1 MKLDT
6 YLFANDLIFAV
17 DEKNPLEERSDPT
30 DDVEVFDQENKLWSG
45 IDEEFAKIVRS
56 EQEQSRR
63 EHELVEPML
72 REMDENIARHV
83 IKEGPVLPGDS
94 FSFFKKKLVINC
106 NYKPTLNFRARFTTK
121 GRLSNG

>member
-1 MKLDT
+1 M
-6 YLFANDLIFAV
+6 
-17 DEKNPLEERSDPT
+17 
-30 DDVEVFDQENKLWSG
+30 WSG

-94 FSFFKKKLVINC
+94 FAF
-106 NYKPTLNFRARFTTK
+106 
-121 GRLSNG
+121 

>member
-72 REMDENIARHV
+72 REMDEMSTETMTEESNTTAAAVANQSENTEQCV
-83 IKEGPVLPGDS
+83 IVS
-94 FSFFKKKLVINC
+94 
-106 NYKPTLNFRARFTTK
+106 
-121 GRLSNG
+121 

>member
-1 MKLDT
+1 MIFWSFTYLKLDT
-6 YLFANDLIFAV
+6 HLFANDLIFTV

-63 EHELVEPML
+63 EHELVEPLL
-72 REMDENIARHV
+72 REMDDNIARHV

-94 FSFFKKKLVINC
+94 FSFFKKSSHKL
-106 NYKPTLNFRARFTTK
+106 
-121 GRLSNG
+121 